1 MFGAF
6 ERAVALRYLRAR
18 KGERFVSII
27 AIFSLVGIALGVATL
42 IIVMAVMNG
51 FRQDL
56 IGRIIG
62 LNGHL
67 IVQPASGNRLPDHA
81 GLVAR
86 LRALPGLTQ
95 VAPIVEGQLLVTSE
109 AGGAAGALVRGIAPD
124 DLRARTT
131 IAYSLRRGTLDDFKD
146 QDALV
151 MGQRLA
157 IRMGVRVGDRVSLV
171 LPQARGSDFT
181 AAPKLRSFQ
190 VVALFDVGMPEYDN
204 RHLFIPL
211 AAAQDFFGLG
221 DAVSQVEILVADPTQ
236 VRGVTEA
243 VRAAIG
249 AQPLRIADW
258 QDTNSTMYAA
268 VVVERNV
275 MFLILTM
282 IILVAAFNIISSLT
296 MLVKDKGRDIAIL
309 RTMGATRGAVLRIF
323 LLCGGSVG
331 CGGTLIGFALGL
343 SVCLNFENLRAAVLA
358 LRGTPFFSQEL
369 LFIVQLPA
377 VVDPREVVQVLVMGL
392 ALSLLATIYPSWR
405 AARIDPAQAL
415 RHG

>member
-6 ERAVALRYLRAR
+6 ERAVAGRYLRAR

-67 IVQPASGNRLPDHA
+67 IVQPAAGNRLEGA
-81 GLVAR
+81 EALVAR

-109 AGGAAGALVRGIAPD
+109 AGGAAGGLVRGIAPD
-124 DLRARTT
+124 DLRARTA
-131 IAYSLRRGTLDDFKD
+131 IAYAIRRGTLDDFRD

-190 VVALFDVGMPEYDN
+190 VVALFDVAMPEYDN

-211 AAAQDFFGLG
+211 AAAQDFFALG
-221 DAVSQVEILVADPTQ
+221 EAVSQVELLVADPTQ
-236 VRGVTEA
+236 VRPVTEA
-243 VRAAIG
+243 VRAALAG
-249 AQPLRIADW
+249 RPLRIADW

-275 MFLILTM
+275 MFLILTL

-309 RTMGATRGAVLRIF
+309 RTMGATRGAILRIF

-331 CGGTLIGFALGL
+331 CGGTLIGFVLGL
-343 SVCLNFENLRAAVLA
+343 AVCLNFENLRGAVLA

-369 LFIVQLPA
+369 LFLAQLPA

-392 ALSLLATIYPSWR
+392 VLSLLATLYPSWR